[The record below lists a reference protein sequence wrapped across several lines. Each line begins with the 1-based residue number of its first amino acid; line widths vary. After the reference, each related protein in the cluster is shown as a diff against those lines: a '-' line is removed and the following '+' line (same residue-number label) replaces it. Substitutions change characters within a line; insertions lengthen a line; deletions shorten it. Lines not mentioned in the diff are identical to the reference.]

1 MRVCSFHPCRS
12 RSRSETMEV
21 SLAAYLIGLKMCS
34 WAWGSAHAKML
45 LTMRSAPQSFSIT
58 HSWCASVW
66 YFILF
71 VGFFCMVSSAS
82 LSGCRM
88 GLVWNTPAGF
98 RKTGS
103 WNEALEAVRSHR
115 LCCQRGVRCAFCMNH
130 CGEPYFRLAASAQ
143 LLSLRQRRQ
152 CRCAVVIGKWDYDH
166 VTF

>member
-1 MRVCSFHPCRS
+1 MLESQRDDGGVIGSLSDWLEDVQLSMRKCSCQDAPHYALCPAVILNYSFMMCVC
-12 RSRSETMEV
+12 
-21 SLAAYLIGLKMCS
+21 LISHTVCGL
-34 WAWGSAHAKML
+34 L
-45 LTMRSAPQSFSIT
+45 L
-58 HSWCASVW
+58 
-66 YFILF
+66 Y
-71 VGFFCMVSSAS
+71 VSSAS
-82 LSGCRM
+82 LSRCRV

-143 LLSLRQRRQ
+143 LFSLRQWRQ
-152 CRCAVVIGKWDYDH
+152 CQCTVVICKWDYDH

>member
-1 MRVCSFHPCRS
+1 MFVLSIHVGVAARRWRCHWQPIWLAWRCAAEYEEALMPRCSSLCALPRS
-12 RSRSETMEV
+12 HSQ
-21 SLAAYLIGLKMCS
+21 LLIHDVHLFDISYCL
-34 WAWGSAHAKML
+34 WA
-45 LTMRSAPQSFSIT
+45 
-58 HSWCASVW
+58 
-66 YFILF
+66 
-71 VGFFCMVSSAS
+71 SSAS
-82 LSGCRM
+82 LSRCRM

-130 CGEPYFRLAASAQ
+130 RGEPYFHLAASAQ

-152 CRCAVVIGKWDYDH
+152 CRCTVVIGKWDYDH